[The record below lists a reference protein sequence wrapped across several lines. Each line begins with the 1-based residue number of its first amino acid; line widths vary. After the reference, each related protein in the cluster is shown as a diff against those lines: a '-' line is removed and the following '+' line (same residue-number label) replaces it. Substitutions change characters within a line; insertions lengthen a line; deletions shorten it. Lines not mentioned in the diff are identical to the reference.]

1 MKISKI
7 DIIFVI
13 VYMVI
18 LVLLLLTTPVTIS
31 LIGPDTTDKYDI
43 IWSNVLYLLLYA
55 VVVPL
60 LYIGIRWYY
69 QKKKIK

>member
-31 LIGPDTTDKYDI
+31 LIDPDTTDKYDI